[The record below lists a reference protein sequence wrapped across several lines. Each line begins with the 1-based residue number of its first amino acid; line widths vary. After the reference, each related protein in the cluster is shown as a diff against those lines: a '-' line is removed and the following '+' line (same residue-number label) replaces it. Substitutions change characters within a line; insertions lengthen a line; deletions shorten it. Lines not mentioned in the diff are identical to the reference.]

1 MNQEILKSILLLV
14 GVIVSAGFIT
24 LALWITNTVLF

>member
-1 MNQEILKSILLLV
+1 MNQEILKSVLLLV

-24 LALWITNTVLF
+24 LALWIVEKIL